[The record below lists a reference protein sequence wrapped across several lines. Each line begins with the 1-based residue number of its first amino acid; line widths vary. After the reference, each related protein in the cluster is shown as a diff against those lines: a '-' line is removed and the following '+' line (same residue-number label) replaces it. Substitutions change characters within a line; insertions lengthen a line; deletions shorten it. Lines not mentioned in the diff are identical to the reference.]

1 MIGGSLSARRQPS
14 TPDRSIDGLA
24 KGATPNL
31 LCRRM
36 TTKTRIV
43 RIQATRR
50 PRAGWADAARAMSAA
65 GHDDLLDEPSA
76 TRFDREEW
84 EWR

>member
-1 MIGGSLSARRQPS
+1 
-14 TPDRSIDGLA
+14 
-24 KGATPNL
+24 
-31 LCRRM
+31 M

-76 TRFDREEW
+76 ARFDHAEW
-84 EWR
+84 EWLQPGLDEPVAGAT